1 MATRQLL
8 TVDEVINCVVS
19 DDEDYDDPDEP
30 MMEGSDDDFWHG
42 VGWQHDGD
50 TFEQMCPSCSAS
62 NSSPTSPT
70 HSPPTSPSPS
80 ISTQSSPSSQSTS
93 GTCFYCYNIT
103 RLMLPCHKQAQ
114 ILSPPSGL
122 HNWSLWPSQRM
133 IVEESNRY
141 AQQVMGEERYAQWT

>member
-1 MATRQLL
+1 MRQLL

-30 MMEGSDDDFWHG
+30 MMEGSDDDFSDLELDDNMD
-42 VGWQHDGD
+42 DGD
-50 TFEQMCPSCSAS
+50 TFEQICPSCSAS
-62 NSSPTSPT
+62 NSSPTLQ

-103 RLMLPCHKQAQ
+103 RL
-114 ILSPPSGL
+114 ILCLHVISRLRYSPHRVDRTTEACDCQTVHRSCRPHCEYSSVTTGGL
-122 HNWSLWPSQRM
+122 
-133 IVEESNRY
+133 
-141 AQQVMGEERYAQWT
+141 